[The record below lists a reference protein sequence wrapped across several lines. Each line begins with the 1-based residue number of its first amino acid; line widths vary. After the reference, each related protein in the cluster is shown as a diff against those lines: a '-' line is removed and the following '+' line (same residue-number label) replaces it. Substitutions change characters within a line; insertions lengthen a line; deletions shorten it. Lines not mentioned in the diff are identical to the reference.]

1 MASDFTHA
9 FIFDLDGVITDTA
22 RQHLAAWRDLA
33 LELGLPF
40 DPQVG
45 EQLKGLSRMD
55 SLDLLLAGATRTFSQ
70 EERERL
76 AARKNTAYVASLAD
90 MTASDLLPGARRAL
104 QAVRDGG
111 WGLALASAS
120 KNARAVL
127 ARLGIADLF
136 HHVVDAAGV
145 VRGKPDPEIFLSAAL
160 ALGVAPVRC
169 VGIEDAVAGVQ
180 AIKGAGMFAVGIG
193 SPQVLKTADVVIPDL
208 LGFHPAAFL
217 R

>member
-1 MASDFTHA
+1 VASRFTHA

-33 LELGLPF
+33 QELGLPF
-40 DPQVG
+40 DPQIG
-45 EQLKGLSRMD
+45 ERLKGLSRMD
-55 SLDLLLAGATRTFSQ
+55 SLDLLLAGSPRTFSRA
-70 EERERL
+70 EREQL
-76 AARKNTAYVASLAD
+76 AERKNVAYVASLAD
-90 MTASDLLPGARRAL
+90 MSAADLLPGARPAL
-104 QAVRDGG
+104 QAVRDSG

-120 KNARAVL
+120 KNAQAVL
-127 ARLGIADLF
+127 ARLGIAGLF
-136 HHVVDAAGV
+136 HCVVDAATV
-145 VRGKPDPEIFLSAAL
+145 ARGKPDPEIFLTAAL
-160 ALGVAPVRC
+160 ALAVPPTRC

-193 SPQVLKTADVVIPDL
+193 EPQVLTTADVVMPDL

>member
-1 MASDFTHA
+1 MEPRFSHA

-40 DPQVG
+40 DPQIG

-55 SLDLLLAGATRTFSQ
+55 SLALLMAGSARKFDDAL
-70 EERERL
+70 RLRL
-76 AARKNTAYVASLAD
+76 AERKNKAYVASLAS
-90 MTASDLLPGARRAL
+90 MSASDLLPGAHAAL
-104 QAVRDGG
+104 HAVRAGG

-120 KNARAVL
+120 KNAQTVL

-136 HHVVDAAGV
+136 HHVVDAGRIAN
-145 VRGKPDPEIFLSAAL
+145 GKPDPEIFLSAAQ
-160 ALGVAPVRC
+160 ALGVPPARC

-180 AIKGAGMFAVGIG
+180 SIRSAGMFAVGIG
-193 SPQVLKTADVVIPDL
+193 SPVALAAADVVMPDL
-208 LGFHPAAFL
+208 RGFRPSDFL